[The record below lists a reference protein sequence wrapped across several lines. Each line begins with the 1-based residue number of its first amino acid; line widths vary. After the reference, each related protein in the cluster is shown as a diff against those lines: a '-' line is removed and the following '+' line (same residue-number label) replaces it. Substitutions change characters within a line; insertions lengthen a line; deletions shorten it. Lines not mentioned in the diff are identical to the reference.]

1 MALAISY
8 TYRITFEIM
17 TDLIN
22 KILRELVYFCTGV
35 KEKINCRLKFVRI

>member
-1 MALAISY
+1 MALAIGY

-22 KILRELVYFCTGV
+22 KILREFT
-35 KEKINCRLKFVRI
+35 FVLE

>member
-35 KEKINCRLKFVRI
+35 KEKINCRKKFVRV